1 MGGRDD
7 LIRKINPAIAF
18 AMCAFIVR
26 IPLLFDFGLH
36 LDEQT
41 FLNIGHDV
49 ARGYLPYL
57 HTWDNKPP
65 LLFILISP
73 LTIIAQHQIW
83 IIRVFATALDVVT
96 GILIKRTAD
105 RVFGENPSHWLA
117 AVWWFAAITVRDG
130 GGALMSETV
139 AFPFL
144 MGGTLLS
151 CKHRLR
157 PSQALFAGLL
167 FGIATLVRMTPAFP
181 AVAIV
186 VTLAVESVL
195 RRKWVLAR
203 EGAFVALGGLCALF
217 AVVLP
222 YVIAGE
228 TDMLVRSMLFA
239 PLAYVDER
247 GRSSLLD
254 LTQSLAQSVSIGG
267 TFLFAIPVLIA
278 CATAPLR
285 PPGPWWRVGI
295 MLGATLFGMTQGPAG
310 AFYLI
315 SAEPFACVFA
325 AQAFSSILA
334 TRPSKSFKFA
344 TVAVLMAPL
353 LVSFG
358 VALKRSRDPSTIDET
373 RAMLNERMK
382 PNDTLYLTTDYLL
395 YWLLER
401 TPPHPVVTHAGN
413 LFRPGMFRVLP
424 YGMKTSGDVMRA
436 IIATR
441 PTWIVFG
448 EDTAAKYSEGTEVGD
463 ILQPFLASEYEREP
477 SPNGR
482 MIYRL
487 RASGDR

>member
-1 MGGRDD
+1 MGGQDNLLRNT
-7 LIRKINPAIAF
+7 NPALAF
-18 AMCAFIVR
+18 AICAFIVR
-26 IPLLFDFGLH
+26 IPLLFDLGLH

-49 ARGYLPYL
+49 ARGHLPYL

-73 LTIIAQHQIW
+73 ITIIAQHQIW

-105 RVFGENPSHWLA
+105 RLFGENPNHWVA

-144 MGGTLLS
+144 MGGTLLL
-151 CKHRLR
+151 CKHR
-157 PSQALFAGLL
+157 PPPWQAFFAGLL
-167 FGIATLVRMTPAFP
+167 LGIATLVRMTPAFP
-181 AVAIV
+181 AIAVV

-203 EGAFVALGGLCALF
+203 DGGFVALGGLCALC

-228 TDMLVRSMLFA
+228 TDMLVRSTLFA
-239 PLAYVDER
+239 PVAYVDER
-247 GRSSLLD
+247 GRSSLLG
-254 LTQSLAQSVSIGG
+254 LTQSLAQSASIGG
-267 TFLFAIPVLIA
+267 TFLFAVPVLIW
-278 CATAPLR
+278 CVTARLR
-285 PPGPWWRVGI
+285 PFGPWWRVAI
-295 MLGATLFGMTQGPAG
+295 MLAATLFGVTQGPAG

-325 AQAFSSILA
+325 AQAFSSVLA
-334 TRPSKSFKFA
+334 MRLSKLFKFA
-344 TVAVLMAPL
+344 AMAVLMAPL

-358 VALKRSRDPSTIDET
+358 VAIKRGRENSAIGET

-401 TPPHPVVTHAGN
+401 TPPHPIVTHAGN

-424 YGMKTSGDVMRA
+424 YGMKTSGDVMQTV
-436 IIATR
+436 IATR

-448 EDTAAKYSEGTEVGD
+448 EDTVARYSRGTEVGD
-463 ILQPFLASEYEREP
+463 ILQPVLESEYEREP
-477 SPNGR
+477 SPKGR

-487 RASGDR
+487 RASVNR